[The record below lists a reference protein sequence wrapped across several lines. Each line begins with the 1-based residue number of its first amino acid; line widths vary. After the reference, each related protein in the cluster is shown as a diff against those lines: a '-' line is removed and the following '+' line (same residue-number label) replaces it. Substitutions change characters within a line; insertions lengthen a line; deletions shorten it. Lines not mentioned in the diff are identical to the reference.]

1 MLHDEPGCDAADRD
15 GVRRVATAVVDEVF
29 TWQDRG
35 TRAEALL
42 ALLDHAEPLAD
53 DHTLAALTRLQ
64 YRTHAYALA
73 AVLMLSDDPRS
84 GDLATALVE
93 LLTG

>member
-1 MLHDEPGCDAADRD
+1 MLHDEPGCDAEDRD

-35 TRAEALL
+35 ARAEAL
-42 ALLDHAEPLAD
+42 LAD

-73 AVLMLSDDPRS
+73 AVLMLSGDPRS